1 MELKFIS
8 IKLDFD
14 IEKTQKVGGVVVGIK
29 GLTNNTLL
37 SHRDF
42 EKGSLMENVCFFDK
56 TGNLTCAT
64 VSVQLKLN
72 GCALMS

>member
-14 IEKTQKVGGVVVGIK
+14 IEKTQKVGGWLWVSRVSQ
-29 GLTNNTLL
+29 TT
-37 SHRDF
+37 HYYPTRDF